1 MKTQRFVL
9 FGGKN
14 RTDLA
19 GGFRDFIMMS
29 DNEKELERKIDDE
42 KLVWFQ
48 IIDIEDFKRK
58 NEIIPRQVLSK
69 YGNKIMDV
77 AIRNKLE
84 L

>member
-1 MKTQRFVL
+1 MKTKRFIL
-9 FGGKN
+9 FGGKY

-29 DNEKELERKIDDE
+29 DDEMELHRKIDGE

-48 IIDIEDFKRK
+48 IVDIENFIST

-69 YGNKIMDV
+69 YGNKIMNI